1 MTAAFP
7 APQAASV
14 PRWSTPPAGH
24 THGLL
29 PAASSPVATPAD
41 TARWRVHL
49 LGGFVLEDAAGPT
62 HPTHPTHRT
71 RLTRLRSRASM
82 ALLARLAMAPGRAH
96 ARDELAALLWPD
108 APAQRSRSRLRQT
121 LSLLRA
127 VLEPPGGPQVLQADH
142 WVIRVR
148 PGTLWC
154 DVPAFE
160 AAAAQHDDPAALA
173 LYRGELL
180 PGLAEEWLE
189 DERRHLA
196 ALAERVH
203 ERHRRSAPAAPDRP
217 PAPGE
222 RPGARSTRP
231 ARCDETVP
239 VTARLPAPA
248 DASFGRGDEAAAL
261 RRLLAARRLV
271 TVVGPGGIGKTRLVL
286 DALSSSA
293 HGLGPAR
300 FVDIGGLRT
309 LHHVLRRLRATL
321 RTPAGPRALDALTTT
336 LDATPGTLVLDG
348 AEALDGPAR
357 AWLAAALARMPA
369 LRCVITSRLPMGWA
383 DEALHPVLPLPL
395 PVVDDATDLAAL
407 AAQPAVALFIDRAR
421 AVRPEFHLH
430 RGNAGAVVALL
441 HRLDGWPLAIELAA
455 ARMHLTNPAM
465 LLSRFAEPPLAAPGQ
480 GGTGDVLGDLTRRG
494 PRSAGRQANLLA
506 VLDAGLLMLPPAS
519 RHLLQRLACP
529 AGGPPEAA
537 QQAVLR
543 AASATALAPLVDGG
557 WLSPCRHDAGGCRLG
572 HLVRRWVWL
581 RWGAADRGGAET
593 AAGVPISDCRCAAE
607 ALCPASD

>member
-1 MTAAFP
+1 MTTAFP

-14 PRWSTPPAGH
+14 PRWPTRPVGH
-24 THGLL
+24 TDGLL
-29 PAASSPVATPAD
+29 LAASSPVATPAD
-41 TARWRVHL
+41 AARWRVHL
-49 LGGFVLEDAAGPT
+49 LGGFVLEDTAG
-62 HPTHPTHRT
+62 PTHPTHRT

-82 ALLARLAMAPGRAH
+82 ALLARLAMGPGRAH
-96 ARDELAALLWPD
+96 AREELAALLWPD

-127 VLEPPGGPQVLQADH
+127 VLEPPGAPEVLQADH

-160 AAAAQHDDPAALA
+160 AAAAQHDAPAALA

-217 PAPGE
+217 PAPG
-222 RPGARSTRP
+222 ARSTRP

-248 DASFGRGDEAAAL
+248 DASFGRVDEAAAL
-261 RRLLAARRLV
+261 RRLLAARRQV

-286 DALSSSA
+286 DALSAPA

-309 LHHVLRRLRATL
+309 LHDVLRRLRATL
-321 RTPAGPRALDALTTT
+321 RTPAGPRALDALATT
-336 LDATPGTLVLDG
+336 LGATPGTLVLDG

-395 PVVDDATDLAAL
+395 PVVDDAADLAAL

-494 PRSAGRQANLLA
+494 PRSAGRQASLLA

-519 RHLLQRLACP
+519 RHLLQRLADAC
-529 AGGPPEAA
+529 GDLSEAP
-537 QQAVLR
+537 QHLVLR
-543 AASATALAPLVDGG
+543 SAPVMALAPLVDGG
-557 WLSPCRHDAGGCRLG
+557 WLCPAPHEPGGRRLG
-572 HLVRRWVWL
+572 NLVRRWVLL
-581 RWGAADRGGAET
+581 RWGARAHRGVEA
-593 AAGVPISDCRCAAE
+593 AAGAPLSGRTCEAE